1 MALQGS
7 GRISF
12 SQLENEFG
20 RNGKRSL
27 GDYRVSDD
35 VANQNGGAAVAV
47 GNMPLD
53 DGIPQS
59 GTIRFSDFHGKRL
72 NVIVDYYSR
81 DERTRVDARR
91 KWNNRPQDTR
101 CVGGFRTRPANSSGT
116 KVILHVNDTIKSEKS
131 SDKRRVAFRTGS
143 WNGGTDLRID
153 VGDAGKILGAG
164 GDGGKGADNQNERGG
179 DGKNGNSG
187 LGLAYPATIRIF
199 SGGVIAGGGGGG
211 GGGGGA
217 YDTDKWDDELAA
229 GGGGGGGA
237 GGPSG
242 SGGRGGNSWEP
253 NNGADGQ
260 NGSNGSNL
268 SGGGGGNGG
277 NQDNEARGGR
287 GGRGGNSGEN
297 GESGESGNGEYT
309 SGGGSGGSHGYWL
322 VTGGNSYNVAL
333 NQGTTAGGTNGGGY
347 S

>member
-1 MALQGS
+1 MMVS
-7 GRISF
+7 HRV
-12 SQLENEFG
+12 
-20 RNGKRSL
+20 RS
-27 GDYRVSDD
+27 DCK
-35 VANQNGGAAVAV
+35 
-47 GNMPLD
+47 
-53 DGIPQS
+53 
-59 GTIRFSDFHGKRL
+59 FSDFYNKRL

-101 CVGGFRTRPANSSGT
+101 CVGGFRSRPANSSGT

-164 GDGGKGADNQNERGG
+164 GDGGKGADNENERGK
-179 DGKNGNSG
+179 DGKDGTSG

-297 GESGESGNGEYT
+297 GESGQGGNGEYT
-309 SGGGSGGSHGYWL
+309 SGGGSGGNHGYWL
-322 VTGGNSYNVAL
+322 VTGGNSYNLAL
-333 NQGTTAGGTNGGGY
+333 NQGTASGGTNGGGY

>member
-1 MALQGS
+1 MAIKNAGS
-7 GRISF
+7 SLRF
-12 SQLENEFG
+12 SEIENEFG

-35 VANQNGGAAVAV
+35 YANRRGGAAVAV
-47 GNMPLD
+47 GNLPLD

-59 GTIRFSDFHGKRL
+59 GEIKFSDFYNKRL
-72 NVIVDYYSR
+72 NMVVDYYSR
-81 DERTRVDARR
+81 DVRTRVDARR
-91 KWNNRPQDTR
+91 KYNNRPQDVR
-101 CVGGFRTRPANSSGT
+101 CVGGFRSRPSNSSGT
-116 KVILHVNDTIKSEKS
+116 KVILHVNDTIQSEKS
-131 SDKRRVAFRTGS
+131 SDRRRVAFRTGS

-179 DGKNGNSG
+179 DGKNGTSG
-187 LGLAYPATIRIF
+187 LGLRYPATIRIF

-217 YDTDKWDDELAA
+217 YDTDKWDDELAS

-237 GGPSG
+237 GRPSG
-242 SGGRGGNSWEP
+242 SGGKKGDGWE
-253 NNGADGQ
+253 ADGEK
-260 NGSNGSNL
+260 GSNGSTYGGG
-268 SGGGGGNGG
+268 SGGAGG
-277 NQDNEARGGR
+277 DEEEAVGGR
-287 GGRGGNSGEN
+287 GGRGGNSGED
-297 GESGESGNGEYT
+297 GESGERGSGEKR
-309 SGGGSGGSHGYWL
+309 SGGGSGGQNGYWL
-322 VTGGNSYNVAL
+322 VTGGNSYNLAL

>member
-7 GRISF
+7 GQISF

-35 VANQNGGAAVAV
+35 VANQNGGAAAAV

-59 GTIRFSDFHGKRL
+59 GEIKFSDFHGKRL

-81 DERTRVDARR
+81 DERRRVDGRR

-131 SDKRRVAFRTGS
+131 NDRRRVAFRTGS
-143 WNGGTDLRID
+143 WDSGTDLRID

-164 GDGGKGADNQNERGG
+164 GDGGKGADNENERGG
-179 DGKNGNSG
+179 NGQNGNSG
-187 LGLAYPATIRIF
+187 IGLAYPATIRIF
-199 SGGVIAGGGGGG
+199 SGGVVAGGGGGG

-217 YDTDKWDDELAA
+217 YDTDKNDDELAS

-237 GGPSG
+237 GRPAG
-242 SGGRGGNSWEP
+242 SGGRGGDSWE
-253 NNGADGQ
+253 ADGE
-260 NGSNGSNL
+260 NGSNGSDYGGG
-268 SGGGGGNGG
+268 SGGAGG
-277 NQDNEARGGR
+277 DEEEAIGGR

-297 GESGESGNGEYT
+297 GESGERGSGEKR
-309 SGGGSGGSHGYWL
+309 SGGGSGGNHGYWL
-322 VTGGNSYNVAL
+322 VTGGNSYNLAL

>member
-7 GRISF
+7 GQISF
-12 SQLENEFG
+12 SQLESEFG

-35 VANQNGGAAVAV
+35 FANQRGGAAVAV

-59 GTIRFSDFHGKRL
+59 GEIKFSDFYNKRL

-131 SDKRRVAFRTGS
+131 NDKRRVAFRTGS

-164 GDGGKGADNQNERGG
+164 GDGGKGADNENERGK
-179 DGKNGNSG
+179 DGKDGTSG

-297 GESGESGNGEYT
+297 GESGQGGNGEYT
-309 SGGGSGGSHGYWL
+309 SGGGSGGNHGYWL
-322 VTGGNSYNVAL
+322 VTGGNSYNLAL
-333 NQGTTAGGTNGGGY
+333 NQGTAAGGTNGGGY

>member
-1 MALQGS
+1 MALPNS
-7 GRISF
+7 PSELRF
-12 SQLENEFG
+12 SQLESEFG

-27 GDYRVSDD
+27 GDYRVSDNY
-35 VANQNGGAAVAV
+35 ANNRGGAAVAV
-47 GNMPLD
+47 GNLPLD

-59 GTIRFSDFHGKRL
+59 GQIAFSDFHGKRL
-72 NVIVDYYSR
+72 NMVVDYYSAT
-81 DERTRVDARR
+81 ERTRVDGRR
-91 KWNNRPQDTR
+91 KYNNNPQDVR

-116 KVILHVNDTIKSEKS
+116 KVILHVNDVIKSEK
-131 SDKRRVAFRTGS
+131 DNNRRKVAFRTGS

-164 GDGGKGADNQNERGG
+164 GDGGKGADSQNERGG

-187 LGLAYPATIRIF
+187 LGLAYPATIRVF

-217 YDTDKWDDELAA
+217 YDTDKWDDELGS

-237 GGPSG
+237 GRPAGK
-242 SGGRGGNSWEP
+242 GGKKGDGWE
-253 NNGADGQ
+253 ADGEK
-260 NGSNGSNL
+260 GSNGSDYGGG
-268 SGGGGGNGG
+268 SGGAGG
-277 NQDNEARGGR
+277 DEEEAIGGR

-297 GESGESGNGEYT
+297 GERGERGNGEYT
-309 SGGGSGGSHGYWL
+309 SGGGSGGKHGYWL
-322 VTGGNSYNVAL
+322 VTGGNSYNLAL

>member
-7 GRISF
+7 GQISF

-35 VANQNGGAAVAV
+35 VANQNGGAAAAV

-59 GTIRFSDFHGKRL
+59 GEIKFSDFHGKRL

-81 DERTRVDARR
+81 DERRRVDGRR

-131 SDKRRVAFRTGS
+131 NDRRRVAFRTGS
-143 WNGGTDLRID
+143 WDSGTDLRID

-164 GDGGKGADNQNERGG
+164 GDGGKGADNENERGG
-179 DGKNGNSG
+179 NGQNGNSG
-187 LGLAYPATIRIF
+187 IGLAYPATIRIF
-199 SGGVIAGGGGGG
+199 SGGVVAGGGGGG

-217 YDTDKWDDELAA
+217 YDTDKNDDELAS

-237 GGPSG
+237 GRPAG
-242 SGGRGGNSWEP
+242 SGGRGGDSWE
-253 NNGADGQ
+253 ADGE
-260 NGSNGSNL
+260 NGSNGSDYGGG
-268 SGGGGGNGG
+268 SGGDGG
-277 NQDNEARGGR
+277 DEEEAIGGR

-297 GESGESGNGEYT
+297 GESGERGSGEKR
-309 SGGGSGGSHGYWL
+309 SGGGSGGNHGYWL
-322 VTGGNSYNVAL
+322 VTGGNSYNLAL

>member
-1 MALQGS
+1 MAIKNAGS
-7 GRISF
+7 SLRF
-12 SQLENEFG
+12 SEIENEFG

-35 VANQNGGAAVAV
+35 FANQRGGAAVAV

-59 GTIRFSDFHGKRL
+59 GEIKFSDFYSKRL

-116 KVILHVNDTIKSEKS
+116 KVILHVNDVIKSEK
-131 SDKRRVAFRTGS
+131 DNNRKKVAFRTGS

-164 GDGGKGADNQNERGG
+164 GDGGKGADNQDERGG
-179 DGKNGNSG
+179 DGQNGNSG

-217 YDTDKWDDELAA
+217 YDTDKWDDELGS

-237 GGPSG
+237 GRPSG
-242 SGGRGGNSWEP
+242 SGGRKGDGWE
-253 NNGADGQ
+253 ADGEK
-260 NGSNGSNL
+260 GSNGSDYGGG
-268 SGGGGGNGG
+268 SGGAGG
-277 NQDNEARGGR
+277 DEEEAIGGR

-297 GESGESGNGEYT
+297 GENGERGNGEYT
-309 SGGGSGGSHGYWL
+309 SGGGSGGKHGYWL
-322 VTGGNSYNVAL
+322 VTGGNSYNLAL
-333 NQGTTAGGTNGGGY
+333 NQGTAAGGTNGGGY

>member
-1 MALQGS
+1 MAIKNAGS
-7 GRISF
+7 SLRF
-12 SQLENEFG
+12 SEIENEFG

-35 VANQNGGAAVAV
+35 YANRRGGAAVAV
-47 GNMPLD
+47 GNLPLD

-59 GTIRFSDFHGKRL
+59 GEIKFSDFYNKRL
-72 NVIVDYYSR
+72 NMVVDYYSR
-81 DERTRVDARR
+81 SVRTRVDARR
-91 KWNNRPQDTR
+91 KYNNRPQDVR
-101 CVGGFRTRPANSSGT
+101 CVGGFRSRPSNSSGT
-116 KVILHVNDTIKSEKS
+116 KVILHVNDTIQSEKS
-131 SDKRRVAFRTGS
+131 SDRRRVAFRTGS

-179 DGKNGNSG
+179 DGKNGTSG
-187 LGLAYPATIRIF
+187 LGLRYPATIRIF

-217 YDTDKWDDELAA
+217 YDTDKWDDELAS

-237 GGPSG
+237 GRPSG
-242 SGGRGGNSWEP
+242 DGGRKGDSWE
-253 NNGADGQ
+253 ADGEK
-260 NGSNGSNL
+260 GSNGSTFGGG
-268 SGGGGGNGG
+268 SGGDGG
-277 NQDNEARGGR
+277 DEEEAIGGR
-287 GGRGGNSGEN
+287 GGRGGNSGEDGEN
-297 GESGESGNGEYT
+297 GERGNGEYE
-309 SGGGSGGSHGYWL
+309 SGGGSGGQNGYWL
-322 VTGGNSYNVAL
+322 VTGGNSYNLAL

>member
-1 MALQGS
+1 MALPNS
-7 GRISF
+7 PNELRF
-12 SQLENEFG
+12 SQFESEFG
-20 RNGKRSL
+20 RNSKRSL

-35 VANQNGGAAVAV
+35 YANQRGGAAVAV
-47 GNMPLD
+47 GNLPLD

-72 NVIVDYYSR
+72 NMVVDYYSQN
-81 DERTRVDARR
+81 ERTRVDGRR
-91 KWNNRPQDTR
+91 KYNNRPSDVR

-116 KVILHVNDTIKSEKS
+116 KVILHVNDVIKSEK
-131 SDKRRVAFRTGS
+131 DNNRRKVAFRTGS

-164 GDGGKGADNQNERGG
+164 GDGGKGADNENERGG
-179 DGKNGNSG
+179 DGQNGNSG
-187 LGLAYPATIRIF
+187 IGLAYPATIRIF
-199 SGGVIAGGGGGG
+199 SGGVVAGGGGGG

-217 YDTDKWDDELAA
+217 YDTDKNDDELAS

-237 GGPSG
+237 GRPAG
-242 SGGRGGNSWEP
+242 SGGRKGDSWE
-253 NNGADGQ
+253 ADGQ
-260 NGSNGSNL
+260 PGSNGSDYGGG
-268 SGGGGGNGG
+268 SGGSGG
-277 NQDNEARGGR
+277 DEEEAVGGR

-297 GESGESGNGEYT
+297 GESGERGSGEKR
-309 SGGGSGGSHGYWL
+309 SGGGSGGNHGYWL
-322 VTGGNSYNVAL
+322 VTGGNSYNLAL

>member
-1 MALQGS
+1 MALPNS
-7 GRISF
+7 PSELRF
-12 SQLENEFG
+12 SQLESEFG

-35 VANQNGGAAVAV
+35 YANQRGGAAVAV
-47 GNMPLD
+47 GNLPLD

-72 NVIVDYYSR
+72 NMVVDYYSKS
-81 DERTRVDARR
+81 ERTRVDGRR
-91 KWNNRPQDTR
+91 KYNNRPGDVR

-116 KVILHVNDTIKSEKS
+116 KVILHVNDVIKSEK
-131 SDKRRVAFRTGS
+131 DDNRKKVAFRTGS

-164 GDGGKGADNQNERGG
+164 GDGGKGADGSSEKGG
-179 DGKNGNSG
+179 NGKNGNSG

-217 YDTDKWDDELAA
+217 YDTDKWDDELGS

-237 GGPSG
+237 GRPAG
-242 SGGRGGNSWEP
+242 SGGKKGDGWE
-253 NNGADGQ
+253 ADGEK
-260 NGSNGSNL
+260 GSNGSDYGGG
-268 SGGGGGNGG
+268 SGGDGG
-277 NQDNEARGGR
+277 DEEEAVGGR

-309 SGGGSGGSHGYWL
+309 SGGGSGGKHGYWL
-322 VTGGNSYNVAL
+322 VTGGNSYNLAL

>member
-7 GRISF
+7 GQISF
-12 SQLENEFG
+12 SQLESEFG

-59 GTIRFSDFHGKRL
+59 GQIAFSDFHGKRL

-101 CVGGFRTRPANSSGT
+101 CVGGFRSRPANSSGT

-164 GDGGKGADNQNERGG
+164 GDGGKGADNENERGR
-179 DGKNGNSG
+179 DGKDGTSG

-199 SGGVIAGGGGGG
+199 SGGVIAGGGGG
-211 GGGGGA
+211 
-217 YDTDKWDDELAA
+217 
-229 GGGGGGGA
+229 
-237 GGPSG
+237 
-242 SGGRGGNSWEP
+242 
-253 NNGADGQ
+253 
-260 NGSNGSNL
+260 
-268 SGGGGGNGG
+268 NGG

-287 GGRGGNSGEN
+287 GGRGGNRGEN
-297 GESGESGNGEYT
+297 GESGQGGNGEYT
-309 SGGGSGGSHGYWL
+309 SGGGSGGNHGYWL
-322 VTGGNSYNVAL
+322 VTGGNSYNLAL
-333 NQGTTAGGTNGGGY
+333 NQGTASGGTNGGGY

>member
-7 GRISF
+7 GQISF

-59 GTIRFSDFHGKRL
+59 GTIRFSDFYGKRL
-72 NVIVDYYSR
+72 NIIVDYYSR
-81 DERTRVDARR
+81 TERRRVDARR

-116 KVILHVNDTIKSEKS
+116 KVILHVNDIIKSEK
-131 SDKRRVAFRTGS
+131 DNNRKKVAFRTGS
-143 WNGGTDLRID
+143 WNSGTDLRID

-164 GDGGKGADNQNERGG
+164 GNGGKGADNENERGENG
-179 DGKNGNSG
+179 QNGNSG

-211 GGGGGA
+211 GGGGAA
-217 YDTDKWDDELAA
+217 YDTDKWDDELAS

-237 GGPSG
+237 GRPPG
-242 SGGRGGNSWEP
+242 SGARKGNSW
-253 NNGADGQ
+253 GSDG
-260 NGSNGSNL
+260 NDGSNGSDY
-268 SGGGGGNGG
+268 SGGNGG
-277 NQDNEARGGR
+277 NGGNADNEARGGR
-287 GGRGGNSGEN
+287 GGRGGNSGED
-297 GESGESGNGEYT
+297 GESGDSGNGEYT

-322 VTGGNSYNVAL
+322 VTGGNSYNLAL

>member
-1 MALQGS
+1 MALPNS
-7 GRISF
+7 PSELRF
-12 SQLENEFG
+12 SQLESEFG

-35 VANQNGGAAVAV
+35 YANQRGGAAVAV
-47 GNMPLD
+47 GNLPLD

-59 GTIRFSDFHGKRL
+59 GQIAFSDFHGKRL
-72 NVIVDYYSR
+72 NMVVDYYSR
-81 DERTRVDARR
+81 SERTRVDGRR
-91 KWNNRPQDTR
+91 KYNNRPGDVR
-101 CVGGFRTRPANSSGT
+101 CVGGFRSRPSNSSGT
-116 KVILHVNDTIKSEKS
+116 KVILHVNDVIKSEK
-131 SDKRRVAFRTGS
+131 DDNRRKVAFRTGS

-179 DGKNGNSG
+179 NGKNGNSG

-217 YDTDKWDDELAA
+217 YDTDKWDDELAS

-237 GGPSG
+237 GRPPGE
-242 SGGRGGNSWEP
+242 GGRKGDGWE
-253 NNGADGQ
+253 ADGEK
-260 NGSNGSNL
+260 GSNGSDYGGG
-268 SGGGGGNGG
+268 SGGDGG
-277 NQDNEARGGR
+277 DEEEAIGGR

-297 GESGESGNGEYT
+297 GESGESGSGEKR
-309 SGGGSGGSHGYWL
+309 SGGGSGGKHGYWL
-322 VTGGNSYNVAL
+322 VTGGNSYNLAL

>member
-7 GRISF
+7 GQISF
-12 SQLENEFG
+12 SQIENEFG

-35 VANQNGGAAVAV
+35 VANQNGGAAAAV

-59 GTIRFSDFHGKRL
+59 GQIKFSDFYSKRL

-101 CVGGFRTRPANSSGT
+101 CVGGFRTRPSNSSGT

-131 SDKRRVAFRTGS
+131 NDRRRVAFRTGG
-143 WNGGTDLRID
+143 WDGGTDLRID

-164 GDGGKGADNQNERGG
+164 GDGGKGADNENERGG
-179 DGKNGNSG
+179 NGQNGNSG
-187 LGLAYPATIRIF
+187 IGLAYPATIRIF
-199 SGGVIAGGGGGG
+199 SGGVVAGGGGGG

-217 YDTDKWDDELAA
+217 YDTDKNDDELAS

-237 GGPSG
+237 GRPAG
-242 SGGRGGNSWEP
+242 SGGRKGDSWE
-253 NNGADGQ
+253 ADGQ
-260 NGSNGSNL
+260 RGNNGSDYGGG
-268 SGGGGGNGG
+268 SGGAGG
-277 NQDNEARGGR
+277 DEEEAIGGR

-297 GESGESGNGEYT
+297 GESGERGSGEKR
-309 SGGGSGGSHGYWL
+309 SGGGSGGDHGYWL
-322 VTGGNSYNVAL
+322 VTGGNSYNLSL

>member
-1 MALQGS
+1 MAIKNAGS
-7 GRISF
+7 SLRF
-12 SQLENEFG
+12 SEIENEFG

-27 GDYRVSDD
+27 GEYRVSDD
-35 VANQNGGAAVAV
+35 VANRNGGAAVAV

-59 GTIRFSDFHGKRL
+59 GEIKFSDFYNKRL

-116 KVILHVNDTIKSEKS
+116 KVILHVNDTIKSEK
-131 SDKRRVAFRTGS
+131 DNNRRKVAFRTGS

-179 DGKNGNSG
+179 DGKNGTSG
-187 LGLAYPATIRIF
+187 LGLRYPATIRVF

-217 YDTDKWDDELAA
+217 YDTDKWDDELGS

-237 GGPSG
+237 GRPAG
-242 SGGRGGNSWEP
+242 SGGRKGDSWE
-253 NNGADGQ
+253 ADGET
-260 NGSNGSNL
+260 GSNGSDYGGG
-268 SGGGGGNGG
+268 SGGAGGDEEEAVGG
-277 NQDNEARGGR
+277 DGGR
-287 GGRGGNSGEN
+287 GGDSGQDGEN
-297 GESGESGNGEYT
+297 GERGSGEYT
-309 SGGGSGGSHGYWL
+309 SGGGSGGNGGYWI
-322 VTGGNSYNVAL
+322 VTGGNSYSVTTF
-333 NQGTTAGGTNGGGY
+333 GSGRTAGGTNGGGY